1 MRIRT
6 LSRYILTQYLGNLL
20 LGLLIFT
27 FVLLLDR
34 FFELVDL
41 LVHKGAGLGLTLK
54 LLMTLLPTSLSLTL
68 PMSNLLA
75 ALLTFGHLSET
86 NEITA
91 ARASGVATWDIIF
104 TPLVAAALS
113 VLFLVPFNTH
123 WAPHAQSGF
132 RKIYVQLLQR
142 NPLVRIEEKTF
153 ADIGEYHVYVEKKSW
168 RKPPLRGLTI
178 YKTPAGRP
186 PLRIYARRGEAK
198 VDAERGVWFVL
209 ENGHIQEINPT
220 STRRWFY
227 TTFRVYE
234 LFIPFENTAQ
244 ASTRGI
250 QEMDN
255 GELARAAGVLRAK
268 GLPYPLYTCERQ
280 LRIALAVTPL
290 LFVLLGIPLAL
301 RVRRGGRSIGFGLS
315 FGVVL
320 IYYVL
325 LMGGV
330 GLAQRGALPVTPLVW
345 FANGVITA
353 VSLWLGWRM
362 LKQ

>member
-1 MRIRT
+1 
-6 LSRYILTQYLGNLL
+6 
-20 LGLLIFT
+20 
-27 FVLLLDR
+27 
-34 FFELVDL
+34 
-41 LVHKGAGLGLTLK
+41 
-54 LLMTLLPTSLSLTL
+54 
-68 PMSNLLA
+68 
-75 ALLTFGHLSET
+75 
-86 NEITA
+86 
-91 ARASGVATWDIIF
+91 
-104 TPLVAAALS
+104 
-113 VLFLVPFNTH
+113 
-123 WAPHAQSGF
+123 
-132 RKIYVQLLQR
+132 
-142 NPLVRIEEKTF
+142 
-153 ADIGEYHVYVEKKSW
+153 
-168 RKPPLRGLTI
+168 
-178 YKTPAGRP
+178 
-186 PLRIYARRGEAK
+186 
-198 VDAERGVWFVL
+198 
-209 ENGHIQEINPT
+209 
-220 STRRWFY
+220 
-227 TTFRVYE
+227 
-234 LFIPFENTAQ
+234 
-244 ASTRGI
+244 
-250 QEMDN
+250 MDN